1 MPAVAAAAMAVVL
14 ARAASRDRFGQPGL
28 ELGDCDA
35 ETAVTLSYAVAAVL
49 SGQAPEAEEAIVAAT
64 VDLLGRHDEGQRLH
78 AVEARLVIAL
88 EAAGRLDG
96 ELLTSLAACGDVGLL
111 AQALGRLGGIS
122 GDSAWVMLFS
132 LQAGSM
138 ALLFRIAAQPRDV
151 AARLLAALA
160 VALGMVDPVAEIE
173 EYDRLSEGE
182 VAARRARLRHPPAF
196 AAALTA
202 LGHG

>member
-1 MPAVAAAAMAVVL
+1 MAVVL

-35 ETAVTLSYAVAAVL
+35 ETAVTMSYAVAAVL
-49 SGQAPEAEEAIVAAT
+49 AGQAPEAEEAIVAAT
-64 VDLLGRHDEGQRLH
+64 VDMLGRHDEGQRLH

-88 EAAGRLDG
+88 EVAGRLDG
-96 ELLTSLAACGDVGLL
+96 ELLTNLAACGDVSLL

-122 GDSAWVMLFS
+122 GDCAWALLFP
-132 LQAGSM
+132 LEAGSM
-138 ALLFRIAAQPRDV
+138 AQLFRIAGQPRAV

-160 VALGMVDPVAEIE
+160 VGLGQVDPVAEIE
-173 EYDRLSEGE
+173 EYDRLSETE

-196 AAALTA
+196 TAALTA
-202 LGHG
+202 LGRG